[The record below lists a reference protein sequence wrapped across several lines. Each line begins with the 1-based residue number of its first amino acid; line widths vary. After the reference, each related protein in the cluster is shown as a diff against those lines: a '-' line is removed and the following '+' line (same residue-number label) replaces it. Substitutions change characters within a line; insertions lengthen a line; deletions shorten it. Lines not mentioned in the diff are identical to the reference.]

1 MSALFRFFAQ
11 RHILAGLFTFMV
23 LLLGLNSLR
32 TLQRDTF
39 PEVDFGELWIITTYP
54 GASPEDVELNVTNK
68 IEDELKDL
76 TGIKR
81 ATSTSLENVS
91 TVVVT
96 LEADVR
102 DAEKVKQ
109 NIRDAVSRVTDLPD
123 EVVES
128 PLVLEIE
135 TSLIPI
141 MEVGITGELPYAEL
155 RKIAGDFEKKLK
167 EVPGVSRLDKQGW
180 RAREVKVEAD
190 PVAMER
196 YQVPMR
202 EIIQAIQARNIRAT
216 GGTFESYTSEKN
228 VVTLAQFRDPAE
240 VGDVIVRSTFEGPL
254 IRVKDLAVV
263 REDFEK
269 ESLIS
274 RIEGRKAIS
283 FIVYKSEEADI
294 IRTVR
299 AVKQLI
305 EAESGAGLIAG
316 RAAVPE
322 SSGKPQAFFS
332 RLIDRLRITFGWKGE
347 MQSVYRYGPVQLLI
361 SNDLSTIV
369 ESRFRIVLTNGLIG
383 LFFVM
388 VTLTL
393 FLNLRTAFWVAM
405 GIPVSMLGV
414 FFLMPVFGTYLDS
427 ISLTSLILLI
437 GIIVDDGII
446 ISENIFRRKEMGDSP
461 IEAAVNGARE
471 VFLPVLTTIL
481 TTFLAFAPMF
491 FMKGMMG
498 KFVFV
503 IPLTVTLAL
512 FISLIESNLALP
524 SHLAK
529 GMERSQR
536 GAQRASMSRWFE
548 ALKLRYARLAYSFL
562 RLRYVLVALFVVL
575 FVLVLGYAGRN
586 MKFILFP
593 TKVAERFAVGVELAT
608 GTPLERTSERL
619 REVETLITEIPA
631 GELDTYITRV
641 GTNFE
646 GGSGENYAYVLVGLT
661 PYSQRERG
669 VDEIIEELRPRIEAL
684 EDIDK
689 VVFAIDSGGPPVGKP
704 VSIRVAGNDN
714 EARRKLSAEIKEFLT
729 TIEGVKDIDSN
740 DKLGKEQ
747 IEIKLDYPRLARL
760 GLTVADV
767 ATNVRIAYDGQ
778 VVTRMRDGEEDIDFR
793 VQLSEQARRDLT
805 FLRNLTVPNAQNRLI
820 RLREVAGLETIPGPS
835 AYYHY
840 KGERIT
846 TVSADLDQDVATP
859 LEVSTAVLEGF
870 DDAAERYPGLRITA
884 GGEAEESA
892 ESLLD
897 LVSTFIVAILGIYFL
912 LILLFNSYTQPLLV
926 LVSVP
931 FGIVGVIVALALHGE
946 SFSFLGLMGTIGM
959 VGVVVNDSLV
969 LVNHLNNLRKWNPDW
984 PLRKIVAEGTSH
996 RLRAILLTT
1005 LTTVAGMLP
1014 LAYGWGGT
1022 DLYMS
1027 PMALSLGYGILFATP
1042 LTLVLVPSLYMI
1054 GGDLDRL
1061 FHRGRKQVQAG

>member
-1 MSALFRFFAQ
+1 MSALFRFFAK
-11 RHILAGLFTFMV
+11 RHILASLFTFMV

-39 PEVDFGELWIITTYP
+39 PAVDFGEMWIITTYP

-81 ATSTSLENVS
+81 ITSTSLENVS
-91 TVVVT
+91 TVVTT
-96 LEADVR
+96 LSSDLK
-102 DAEKVKQ
+102 DPEKVKQ
-109 NIRDAVSRVTDLPD
+109 NIRDAVSRVTDLPA
-123 EVVES
+123 EVEES

-141 MEVGITGELPYAEL
+141 MEVGITGDLPYAEM
-155 RKIAGDFEKKLK
+155 REIAKGFEKKLK

-180 RAREVKVEAD
+180 RAREIKVETD
-190 PVAMER
+190 PTAMER
-196 YQVPMR
+196 YQVPLR

-216 GGTFESYTSEKN
+216 GGTLESYTSEKN
-228 VVTLAQFRDPAE
+228 VVTLAQFRDPLE
-240 VGDVIVRSTFEGPL
+240 VEEVIVRSTFEGPL

-305 EAESGAGLIAG
+305 ASESGRGLVAG
-316 RAAVPE
+316 RVAAPVG
-322 SSGKPQAFFS
+322 SGEEPGFFRRIANRM
-332 RLIDRLRITFGWKGE
+332 RLAFGWKGE

-361 SNDLSTIV
+361 SNDLSVFV
-369 ESRFRIVLTNGLIG
+369 ESSFRIVLTNGLIG

-388 VTLTL
+388 VVLTL

-405 GIPVSMLGV
+405 GIPVSMLGT

-446 ISENIFRRKEMGDSP
+446 ISENIYRRKEMGDSP
-461 IEAAVNGARE
+461 LEAAVNGARE
-471 VFLPVLTTIL
+471 VFFPVLTTVL

-529 GMERSQR
+529 GMARSQK
-536 GAQRASMSRWFE
+536 GVQRPLMSRWFE
-548 ALKLRYARLAYSFL
+548 ALKLRYAKIVYGFL
-562 RLRYVLVALFVVL
+562 RLRYVLVLLFLVL

-608 GTPLERTSERL
+608 GTPLARSSERL
-619 REVETLITEIPA
+619 KQVEALITELPD

-641 GTNFE
+641 GTSFE

-669 VDEIIEELRPRIEAL
+669 VDEIIEELRLRIEAL
-684 EDIDK
+684 PDIDK
-689 VVFAIDSGGPPVGKP
+689 VVFAIDAGGPPVGKP

-714 EARRKLSAEIKEFLT
+714 EARRRLSAEIKDYLT
-729 TIEGVKDIDSN
+729 GIEGVKDIDSN
-740 DKLGKEQ
+740 DKPGKEQ
-747 IEIKLDYPRLARL
+747 IEIKLDYPGLSRL

-778 VVTRMRDGEEDIDFR
+778 VVTRMRDGDEDIDFR
-793 VQLSEQARRDLT
+793 VQLTERARRDLD

-820 RLREVAGLETIPGPS
+820 RLREVARLETSPGPG

-840 KGERIT
+840 GGERIT

-859 LEVSTAVLEGF
+859 LAVSNAVLEHFAG
-870 DDAAERYPGLRITA
+870 AAERYPGLRISA

-897 LVSTFIVAILGIYFL
+897 LISTFVIAILGIYFL
-912 LILLFNSYTQPLLV
+912 LVLLFNSYTQPLLV

-931 FGIVGVIVALALHGE
+931 FGIVGVIVALALHNE

-984 PLRKIVAEGTSH
+984 PLRKVVAEGTSH

-1014 LAYGWGGT
+1014 LAYGLGGT
-1022 DLYMS
+1022 NLYMS

-1054 GGDLDRL
+1054 GGDLNSL
-1061 FHRGRKQVQAG
+1061 FRRRRKQAA

>member
-11 RHILAGLFTFMV
+11 RHILASLFTFMV

-39 PEVDFGELWIITTYP
+39 PEVDFGEVWIITTYP

-81 ATSTSLENVS
+81 VTSTSLENVS
-91 TVVVT
+91 TVVTT
-96 LEADVR
+96 LEADAR
-102 DAEKVKQ
+102 DPEKVKQ
-109 NIRDAVSRVTDLPD
+109 NIRDAVGRVTDLPA
-123 EVVES
+123 EVEES

-141 MEVGITGELPYAEL
+141 MEVGITGDLPYAEM
-155 RKIAGDFEKKLK
+155 REIAGRFEKKLE
-167 EVPGVSRLDKQGW
+167 EVPGVSRLEKQGW

-190 PVAMER
+190 PLSMER

-202 EIIQAIQARNIRAT
+202 EIIRAIQARNIRAT

-228 VVTLAQFRDPAE
+228 VVTLAQFRNALE
-240 VGDVIVRSTFEGPL
+240 VGDVIVRSSFEGPL
-254 IRVKDLAVV
+254 IRVKDLALV
-263 REDFEK
+263 REGFEK

-283 FIVYKSEEADI
+283 FIIYKSEEADI

-305 EAESGAGLIAG
+305 EEESGRGLIAG
-316 RAAVPE
+316 RVDVSVEDGRSNGFLRRMVNRA
-322 SSGKPQAFFS
+322 
-332 RLIDRLRITFGWKGE
+332 RITFGWKGE

-388 VTLTL
+388 VMLTL

-461 IEAAVNGARE
+461 LEAAVNGARE

-512 FISLIESNLALP
+512 FISLFESNLALP

-536 GAQRASMSRWFE
+536 GAQRALMSRWFE
-548 ALKLRYARLAYSFL
+548 VLKLHYAKIAYRFL
-562 RLRYVLVALFVVL
+562 KLRYVLVLLFAVL
-575 FVLVLGYAGRN
+575 FILVLGYAGRN

-593 TKVAERFAVGVELAT
+593 TKVAERFAVGVELTT
-608 GTPLERTSERL
+608 GTPLELTSERL
-619 REVETLITEIPA
+619 GEVEALITELPDE
-631 GELDTYITRV
+631 ELDTYITRV
-641 GTNFE
+641 GSSFE
-646 GGSGENYAYVLVGLT
+646 GGSGENFAYVLVGLT

-669 VDEIIEELRPRIEAL
+669 VDDIIEELRPRIEAL
-684 EDIDK
+684 PGIDK
-689 VVFAIDSGGPPVGKP
+689 VVFAIDAGGPPVGKP

-714 EARRKLSAEIKEFLT
+714 EARRRLSAEIKEFLG

-747 IEIKLDYPRLARL
+747 IEIKIDYPRLSRV

-778 VVTRMRDGEEDIDFR
+778 VVTSMRDGNEDIDFR
-793 VQLSEQARRDLT
+793 VQLREEARRDMGY
-805 FLRNLTVPNAQNRLI
+805 LRNLTVPNAQNRLI
-820 RLREVAGLETIPGPS
+820 RLGEVADLETGPGPS

-840 KGERIT
+840 RGERIT
-846 TVSADLDQDVATP
+846 TVSADLDQDVTTP
-859 LEVSTAVLEGF
+859 LEVSNAVIARFADSEK
-870 DDAAERYPGLRITA
+870 RYPGLRISA

-897 LVSTFIVAILGIYFL
+897 LVSTFIIAILGIYFL
-912 LILLFNSYTQPLLV
+912 LILLFNSYTQPFLV

-984 PLRKIVAEGTSH
+984 ALRKVVAEGTSH

-1042 LTLVLVPSLYMI
+1042 LTLVLVPCLYMI
-1054 GGDLDRL
+1054 GGDLGRL
-1061 FHRGRKQVQAG
+1061 FRRRRKQTA